1 MPKPLQRLLQLMMLV
16 ALPILLASDLGS
28 TATRA
33 ADGPRVALTFDDL
46 PAHGPIPAGSSR
58 VAIASSII
66 DTLHK
71 YHAPSVYGFVNA
83 KDLEQHPDDAE
94 VLKRWRDGGFPLGN
108 HAYSHMDLHANTAE
122 AFEQD
127 VLANEA
133 TLMKFMP
140 GEDWHWLRYP
150 YLREGDTPE
159 KYRAIRAFLAEH
171 TYRVAQVTL
180 SFDDY
185 AYNEPYARCLD
196 KQDTKGIAWLQE
208 SYLARAAE
216 SLTRGQ
222 EASKALF
229 QRDIPH
235 VMLLHIGGFET
246 VMLPKLLDL
255 LKQRRFTLI
264 TLPEAS
270 KDPAYATE
278 PALQANFNGTFFGQ
292 LQRAKQMP
300 ATPSAFPDIFEKLG
314 AICK

>member
-1 MPKPLQRLLQLMMLV
+1 MPQRALRLLQLMVLM
-16 ALPILLASDLGS
+16 AQPILLS
-28 TATRA
+28 TPSTRA

-58 VAIASSII
+58 VAIATSII
-66 DTLHK
+66 DTLHR

-94 VLKRWRDGGFPLGN
+94 VLTRWRDAGFPLGN
-108 HAYSHMDLHANTAE
+108 HAYSHMDLQANSAE

-133 TLMKFMP
+133 TLTKFMA
-140 GEDWHWLRYP
+140 GEDWHWLRFP

-159 KYRAIRAFLAEH
+159 KYRAVRAFLAEH
-171 TYRVAQVTL
+171 KYRVAQVTL

-196 KQDTKGIAWLQE
+196 KQDTKGIEWLKT
-208 SYLARAAE
+208 SYLERAGE
-216 SLTRGQ
+216 SVSRGQ
-222 EASKALF
+222 EASRALF

-246 VMLPKLLDL
+246 VMLPQLLDL
-255 LKQRRFTLI
+255 LKARGFTLI

-270 KDPAYATE
+270 QDQAYATD
-278 PALQANFNGTFFGQ
+278 PALPGNWNGTFFGQ
-292 LQRAKQMP
+292 LQRARQMP
-300 ATPSAFPDIFEKLG
+300 TTPSAFPDALTKLN
-314 AICK
+314 ALCR

>member
-1 MPKPLQRLLQLMMLV
+1 MPQPAQRLLQLMMLV
-16 ALPILLASDLGS
+16 TIPILLV
-28 TATRA
+28 TALPRA

-58 VAIASSII
+58 VAIAASII
-66 DTLHK
+66 ETLRT

-94 VLKRWRDGGFPLGN
+94 VLKRWRDAGFPLGN
-108 HAYSHMDLHANTAE
+108 HAYSHMDLQANSAE

-133 TLMKFMP
+133 TLAKFMT
-140 GEDWHWLRYP
+140 GEDWHWLRFP

-159 KYRAIRAFLAEH
+159 KYRAVRAFLAEH
-171 TYRVAQVTL
+171 HYRVAQVTL

-196 KQDTKGIAWLQE
+196 KQDAKGIEWLKS
-208 SYLARAAE
+208 SYLARASE
-216 SLTRGQ
+216 SLERGQ
-222 EASKALF
+222 EAAKGLF
-229 QRDIPH
+229 GHDIPH

-246 VMLPKLLDL
+246 VMLPQLLDL
-255 LKQRRFTLI
+255 LQQRGFTLI

-270 KDPAYATE
+270 QDPAYATD
-278 PALQANFNGTFFGQ
+278 PALQGNWNGTFFGQ

-300 ATPSAFPDIFEKLG
+300 PTPSAFPDTFEKLG
-314 AICK
+314 ALCR